1 MILKHNGIVSKVAH
15 ELGINP
21 REIYA
26 LAEKYPILRDFMNT
40 ARKDANKFPNS
51 PMSRRHHDREEE

>member
-1 MILKHNGIVSKVAH
+1 MILKHNGIVSKAAH

-26 LAEKYPILRDFMNT
+26 LAEKYP
-40 ARKDANKFPNS
+40 